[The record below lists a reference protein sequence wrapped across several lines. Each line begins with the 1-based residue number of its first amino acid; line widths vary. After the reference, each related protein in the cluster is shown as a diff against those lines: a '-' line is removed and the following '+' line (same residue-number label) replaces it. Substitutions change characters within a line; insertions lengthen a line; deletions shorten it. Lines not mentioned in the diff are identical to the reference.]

1 MNVLIVD
8 NFGVDFIPVIG
19 KKVVKEENV
28 VRYIKQ
34 RLNYV
39 NIILKVRQDGM
50 SIIEWL

>member
-8 NFGVDFIPVIG
+8 NFGVDFILVIG

-28 VRYIKQ
+28 ARYIKQ
-34 RLNYV
+34 RLNCV